1 MAIKSSAQVAIHTAS
16 VAAATV
22 SASPIPFSD
31 AALLIPIQIT
41 MITAIY
47 KAYDREISEGIIK
60 GALTATT
67 ASAFAKSLIGNVIK
81 MIPVLGSAAGAVLNA
96 GVAVGFTEAIG
107 FSIANAFE
115 ADKLDST
122 DDLMKILKDTMM
134 NYKKQA

>member
-1 MAIKSSAQVAIHTAS
+1 MAIRSSAQAAIHTAS

-31 AALLIPIQIT
+31 AALLVPIQTT

-47 KAYDREISEGIIK
+47 KAYGREISEGIIK
-60 GALTATT
+60 GAVTATT

-81 MIPVLGSAAGAVLNA
+81 MVPILGTAAGSVHNA

-115 ADKLDST
+115 NDKLDNT
-122 DDLMKILKDTMM
+122 DDLMNILKDTMHT
-134 NYKKQA
+134 YKK

>member
-1 MAIKSSAQVAIHTAS
+1 MAIRSSAQAAIHTAS

-31 AALLIPIQIT
+31 AALLVPIQTT

-47 KAYDREISEGIIK
+47 KAYGREISEGIIK
-60 GALTATT
+60 GAVTATT

-81 MIPVLGSAAGAVLNA
+81 MVPILGTAAGSVLNA

-115 ADKLDST
+115 NDKLDNT
-122 DDLMKILKDTMM
+122 DDLMNILKDTMHT
-134 NYKKQA
+134 YKK

>member
-1 MAIKSSAQVAIHTAS
+1 MAIRSSAQAAIHTAS

-31 AALLIPIQIT
+31 AALLVPIQTT

-47 KAYDREISEGIIK
+47 KAYGREISEGIIK
-60 GALTATT
+60 GAVTATT

-81 MIPVLGSAAGAVLNA
+81 MVPILGTAAGSVLNA
-96 GVAVGFTEAIG
+96 SVAVGFTEAIG

-115 ADKLDST
+115 NDKLDNT
-122 DDLMKILKDTMM
+122 DDLMNILKDTMHT
-134 NYKKQA
+134 YKK

>member
-1 MAIKSSAQVAIHTAS
+1 MAIRPSAQAAIHTAS

-31 AALLIPIQIT
+31 AALLVPIQTT

-47 KAYDREISEGIIK
+47 KAYGREISEGIIK
-60 GALTATT
+60 GAVTATT

-81 MIPVLGSAAGAVLNA
+81 MVPILGTAAGSVLNA

-115 ADKLDST
+115 NDKLDNT
-122 DDLMKILKDTMM
+122 DDLMNILKDTMHT
-134 NYKKQA
+134 YKK

>member
-1 MAIKSSAQVAIHTAS
+1 MAIRSSAQAAIHTAS

-31 AALLIPIQIT
+31 AALLVPIQTT

-47 KAYDREISEGIIK
+47 KAYGREISEGIIK
-60 GALTATT
+60 GAVTATT

-81 MIPVLGSAAGAVLNA
+81 MVPILVTAAGSVLNA
-96 GVAVGFTEAIG
+96 GVAFGFTEAIG

-115 ADKLDST
+115 NDKLDNT
-122 DDLMKILKDTMM
+122 DDLMNILKDTMHT
-134 NYKKQA
+134 YKK

>member
-1 MAIKSSAQVAIHTAS
+1 MAIRSSAQVAIHTAS

-31 AALLIPIQIT
+31 AALLVPIQTT

-47 KAYDREISEGIIK
+47 KAYGREISEGIIK
-60 GALTATT
+60 GAVTATT

-81 MIPVLGSAAGAVLNA
+81 MVPILGTAAGSVLNA

-115 ADKLDST
+115 NDKLDNT
-122 DDLMKILKDTMM
+122 DDLMNILKDTMHT
-134 NYKKQA
+134 YKK